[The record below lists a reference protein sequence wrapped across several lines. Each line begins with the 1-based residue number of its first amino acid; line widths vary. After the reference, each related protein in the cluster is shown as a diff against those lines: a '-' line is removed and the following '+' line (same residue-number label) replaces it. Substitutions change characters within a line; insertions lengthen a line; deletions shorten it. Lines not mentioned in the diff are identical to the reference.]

1 MQADGHDD
9 APAPLRLRA
18 PAHSLDPRVR
28 QVWMIEMLLVAAL
41 ATIVA
46 ATIVAIVR
54 SSNED
59 APALLLAIPGVVAVA
74 GVVAAMTVPGFR
86 YRFHRWEVT
95 DLGLYTKR
103 GWLTRVWTIV
113 PHARIQTVDTS
124 SGPLERRFGLA
135 TVQVRT
141 ASGEAVGVPGLS
153 RELVAEL
160 TDELAARAGVGDAT

>member
-1 MQADGHDD
+1 
-9 APAPLRLRA
+9 
-18 PAHSLDPRVR
+18 
-28 QVWMIEMLLVAAL
+28 MIEMLIGAGVATL
-41 ATIVA
+41 IAT
-46 ATIVAIVR
+46 AIVGPVR
-54 SSNED
+54 AAGD
-59 APALLLAIPGVVAVA
+59 APALLLAIPPLVAVA
-74 GVVAAMTVPGFR
+74 GVAAAMTLPGLR
-86 YRFHRWEVT
+86 YRVHRWEVT
-95 DLGLYTKR
+95 DLGLYTRR
-103 GWLTRVWTIV
+103 GWPTRVWTIV